1 MTTAK
6 HLKAVILLAGEGT
19 RLWPT
24 TFDTPKS
31 LLQIGQKPLLWY
43 SLDNLLKTGVSDLC
57 FVVGFQAGKIK
68 KFIQDFF
75 PNLPIKYVYNEKCHS
90 TNSIYSYFLATSFFR
105 NTDFFRLEG
114 DLLYNRNIL
123 NALLRSQKTIV
134 SAVEKKFKKYKEEY
148 SVSVNLK
155 TKTILK
161 YGKDIPTN
169 EAFGEAKGIE
179 FISTKSSLLVASS
192 LNELIARGR
201 TDEYAEV
208 VYQNLINQHYPMSY
222 QLLGKKDFWCEVD
235 TYQDYINAQKN
246 LDKIYAK

>member
-24 TFDTPKS
+24 TLNTPKS
-31 LLQIGQKPLLWY
+31 LLQIGQKSLLWY
-43 SLDNLLKTGVSDLC
+43 SLDNLLKTGVSDFCL
-57 FVVGFQAGKIK
+57 VVGFQAGKIK

-75 PNLPIKYVYNEKCHS
+75 PNLPIKYVYNEKYRS
-90 TNSIYSYFLATSFFR
+90 TNSIYSYFLAISFFR
-105 NTDFFRLEG
+105 NSDFFRLEG
-114 DLLYNRNIL
+114 DLLYHQNIL
-123 NALLRSQKTIV
+123 NALLKNQKIIV
-134 SAVEKKFKKYKEEY
+134 SAIEKKIKKYKEEY
-148 SVSVNLK
+148 SVSVNVK

-161 YGKDIPTN
+161 YGKDIPTS

-179 FISTKSSLLVASS
+179 FISAKSSLSVASS
-192 LNELIARGR
+192 LNKLIALGR
-201 TDEYAEV
+201 TGEYAEIA
-208 VYQNLINQHYPMSY
+208 YQNLINQHYPISY